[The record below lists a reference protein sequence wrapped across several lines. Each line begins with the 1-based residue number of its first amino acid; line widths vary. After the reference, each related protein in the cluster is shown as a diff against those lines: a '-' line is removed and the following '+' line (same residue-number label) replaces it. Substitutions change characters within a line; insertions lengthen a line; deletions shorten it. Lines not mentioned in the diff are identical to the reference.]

1 MDFDDILK
9 KVQNLK
15 RYNIENL
22 NGITEEFENLL
33 HKYQSITKMTDRRI
47 DKICILL
54 NSRINKLKN
63 IIRNK

>member
-9 KVQNLK
+9 KVRNLN
-15 RYNIENL
+15 RYNIDNL

-33 HKYQSITKMTDRRI
+33 YKYQSITKMTDRRI
-47 DKICILL
+47 DKICTLL

-63 IIRNK
+63 IIHNK